1 VVEAA
6 LMVEVGTWR
15 LYDRL
20 VVVHAPLEDR
30 VARMAVRGLDPEQTR
45 ARIQAQMPLEEKISL
60 ADYPVDNGGGLEAL
74 REHISSLYSMLCEDL
89 EAKLA
94 GKALPRR

>member
-1 VVEAA
+1 
-6 LMVEVGTWR
+6 MGTWR

-45 ARIQAQMPLEEKISL
+45 ARIRAQMPLEEKVAL
-60 ADYPVDNGGGLEAL
+60 ADYPVENGGSLEAL
-74 REHISSLYSMLCEDL
+74 NKHVSYLYSMLCEDL
-89 EAKLA
+89 EAKMA
-94 GKALPRR
+94 GSALPQR